1 MFHFRALPLGTRPRD
16 SAVHKPRRQAA
27 SRRCRKE
34 DDMAHEI
41 VIARELDL
49 ILHASGRQS

>member
-1 MFHFRALPLGTRPRD
+1 LSVGNNQGDPSSDCG
-16 SAVHKPRRQAA
+16 KPQAA